1 MIEKILNKVWYT
13 QKGEDYFLFYTLI
26 RLSMLPITFI
36 YYIIISLRRCAYE
49 FNLLKTY
56 SFKTPIIVVGNHT
69 VGGSGKTP
77 FCIWLANHLSDKGFK
92 VGIVSSGYKSSSKIP
107 QLVNDKSHPDIV
119 GDEAVLMSKLT
130 KANIVSCG
138 NRVEATKVLINKF
151 HNNIIIHDDG
161 LQHLALGR
169 KLEIILSKNNF
180 NLDSY
185 NAIGFINLL
194 PSGPYRD
201 LEYQLSPA
209 FYQQRKKKEN
219 GFNNRIYAHGCISTI
234 NKNLRNSITNTV
246 ENIEAFKNKTVHLV
260 SGIASVSEICAS
272 LKQNKINVIIHKYN
286 DHYKFNGSEFDFN
299 DSHPIFVTAKDH
311 VKLYNLKNEKIWII
325 NQELIINKDFI
336 KKIDKKVDLII

>member
-92 VGIVSSGYKSSSKIP
+92 VGIVSSGYKSSSKTP

-119 GDEAVLMSKLT
+119 GDEAMLMSKLT

-180 NLDSY
+180 NSDNYGTTRFS
-185 NAIGFINLL
+185 NLL

-201 LEYQLSPA
+201 LEY
-209 FYQQRKKKEN
+209 KKKEN

-234 NKNLRNSITNTV
+234 NKNLINSVTHTV
-246 ENIEAFKNKTVHLV
+246 ENIETFKNKTIHLV

>member
-1 MIEKILNKVWYT
+1 MIEKIFNKVWYT
-13 QKGEDYFLFYTLI
+13 QKGEDYFLFCILI

-36 YYIIISLRRCAYE
+36 YYMIISLRRCAYE

-77 FCIWLANHLSDKGFK
+77 FCIWLANHLSAKGFK
-92 VGIVSSGYKSSSKIP
+92 VGIVSSGYKSSSNIP
-107 QLVNDKSHPDIV
+107 QLVDDKSHPDIV

-169 KLEIILSKNNF
+169 KLEIILSKNSF
-180 NLDSY
+180 NSDNYSTTR
-185 NAIGFINLL
+185 FSNLL

-201 LEYQLSPA
+201 LEY
-209 FYQQRKKKEN
+209 KKKEN
-219 GFNNRIYAHGCISTI
+219 SFNNRIYAHGCISTI
-234 NKNLRNSITNTV
+234 NNSLINSVTNTV

-260 SGIASVSEICAS
+260 SGIASVSEICSS

-299 DSHPIFVTAKDH
+299 DSRPIFVTAKDH
-311 VKLYNLKNEKIWII
+311 VKLYSLKNEKVWII
-325 NQELIINKDFI
+325 NQELIVNKDFI